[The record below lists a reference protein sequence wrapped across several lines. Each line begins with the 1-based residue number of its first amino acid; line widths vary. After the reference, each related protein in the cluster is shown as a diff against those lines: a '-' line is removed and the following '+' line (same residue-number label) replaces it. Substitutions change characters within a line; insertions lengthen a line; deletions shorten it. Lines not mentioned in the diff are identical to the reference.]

1 MSDTWLEQLES
12 KDIHTRADAGRQLS
26 RVGTPEHL
34 PALIRSAF
42 ADKSP
47 GVRLYAVCAA
57 ADILS
62 RYRVGPNR
70 SALSLENRKAILDS
84 FKSVDPS
91 RNPGMFSVIA
101 CVGLPRSARRLLVG
115 LQDPRLDVRTGAI
128 VGCYRYFVSHGAA
141 ADDATKKALVDV
153 MRGGR
158 LRPDAL
164 AGTIRLCARCHWTD
178 TLDLIRGMRGRYNQ
192 VDEAIDQ
199 AEAWLGFWDSP
210 TSMHGAWASYASD
223 AAELSAHVDPVQV
236 MVLADGVGARIGD
249 DVDTFS
255 WSIESGAMAFDG
267 ALQGLRRMWLDEP
280 KAHVNVAALQL
291 GPSTWYR
298 ADAPDP
304 ALLERFAE
312 GIGQVSPERA
322 VPLAAAL
329 VTALPSTPS
338 GQRTAARVE
347 VSVGLYDAALARLE
361 PLSQR
366 TRGVPNDLQFWLGE
380 ARAGVGDLEGARV
393 AWAAFV
399 ERAKASNPMMERAKE
414 RLA

>member
-1 MSDTWLEQLES
+1 LEQLES
-12 KDIHTRADAGRQLS
+12 KDIHIRADAGRQLS

-62 RYRVGPNR
+62 RYRVGPSRNE
-70 SALSLENRKAILDS
+70 LSLDNRKAILDS
-84 FKSVDPS
+84 FRSVDPS

-128 VGCYRYFVSHGAA
+128 VGCYRYFVSHGGAG
-141 ADDATKKALVDV
+141 DDATKAALLDV
-153 MRGGR
+153 MRSGR

-178 TLDLIRGMRGRYNQ
+178 TVDLISGMRGRFNQ

-199 AEAWLGFWDSP
+199 ALAWMGFWEDP
-210 TSMHGAWASYASD
+210 ISMRGVWASYGSD
-223 AAELSAHVDPVQV
+223 AAELSAHVEPVQM
-236 MVLADGVGARIGD
+236 MVLAEGVGTRIGET
-249 DVDTFS
+249 VETFT
-255 WSIESGAMAFDG
+255 WSLDDG
-267 ALQGLRRMWLDEP
+267 AFTVDGATHGLRRMWLDEP
-280 KAHVNVAALQL
+280 TTHVNVAALQL

-298 ADAPDP
+298 ADAPAP
-304 ALLERFAE
+304 SLLERFAE
-312 GIGQVSPERA
+312 GIGALPAERA
-322 VPLAAAL
+322 APLAQAL
-329 VTALPSTPS
+329 VSGLPTTPS

-347 VSVGLYDAALARLE
+347 VSVGLFDAALARLE

-380 ARAGVGDLEGARV
+380 ARAGAGDLEGART
-393 AWAAFV
+393 AWQAFV
-399 ERAKASNPMMERAKE
+399 VRAKDSNPMMERAKG
-414 RLA
+414 RLAQVSPE